1 MLLSRA
7 DLLVIV
13 AVVDI
18 AIHGE
23 EQPVS
28 AKDIAARHNLSGRYF
43 QSMLQ
48 DLAARGI
55 LRGKRGIGGGYR
67 LARASR
73 LISVDDILRAVRAT
87 QEIAALKVHS
97 LIGRRVIIP
106 AIDEA
111 QMAFSEALQR
121 ITIHDLVRS
130 ANRL

>member
-28 AKDIAARHNLSGRYF
+28 AKDIAARHKLSGRYF

-55 LRGKRGIGGGYR
+55 LRGKRGVGGGYR

-73 LISVDDILRAVRAT
+73 LISVDDILRAVRAL
-87 QEIAALKVHS
+87 QEIAAIQS
-97 LIGRRVIIP
+97 LIGRRVVIP

-130 ANRL
+130 ANKL